1 MTPRWIHVLLA
12 GGIGILV
19 TTVTAIASLVL
30 SSQGSHSISEVVFW
44 PNTVLQALTTAPN
57 IGTPD
62 HPLYEGTPLN
72 LLAFLASFP
81 LAVILYGFIAYVFL
95 RRFET

>member
-1 MTPRWIHVLLA
+1 MAV
-12 GGIGILV
+12 GIGVLV
-19 TTVTAIASLVL
+19 TAGTGAASFLF
-30 SSQGSHSISEVVFW
+30 SSRGADSIGELVFW
-44 PNTVLQALTTAPN
+44 PNTVLQALTPAPN

-81 LAVILYGFIAYVFL
+81 FTVILYGFVAYVFL
-95 RRFET
+95 RRFKT